1 MKKNRKEIKLL
12 LSLLKI
18 DCNVKIDTFIEA
30 LTHKSYRNENI
41 NVKKDYDRL
50 EILGDSIVQKIVT
63 EYLFEN
69 YPKKNEADIT
79 DDRKLI
85 VQSETMKRATNQLEL
100 IDYAFLGNGVN
111 HDKDTDNIKS
121 DLFES
126 LIGAVYLECG
136 EEKCKEI
143 VIMTI
148 IDYFLKD
155 DLNSSIDFKSKFQE
169 LIQSK
174 ESNKNNKSN
183 YIFYKSIEESNNF
196 KVTLIVKNVVY
207 GEGNGKTKKSAEQE
221 AAKDALSKYINLDQN
236 KKYN

>member
-30 LTHKSYRNENI
+30 LTHKSYRNVNI

-148 IDYFLKD
+148 IDYF
-155 DLNSSIDFKSKFQE
+155 
-169 LIQSK
+169 
-174 ESNKNNKSN
+174 
-183 YIFYKSIEESNNF
+183 
-196 KVTLIVKNVVY
+196 
-207 GEGNGKTKKSAEQE
+207 
-221 AAKDALSKYINLDQN
+221 
-236 KKYN
+236 